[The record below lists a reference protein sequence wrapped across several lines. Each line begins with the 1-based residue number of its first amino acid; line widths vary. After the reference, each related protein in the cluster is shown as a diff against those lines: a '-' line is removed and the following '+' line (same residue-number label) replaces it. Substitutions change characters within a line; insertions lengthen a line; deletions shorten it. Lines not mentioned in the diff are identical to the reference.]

1 MEKINLAVENRKET
15 GRKTRK
21 AAGSKIPAVVYGHGF
36 ETKNVWVGATSFN
49 RTFDKAGTNTMVQL
63 SIEDAEPVNVLI
75 HDFQAHP
82 ITNQIMHIDFFHVR
96 MDETVDTHIP
106 IAITGESDAVKS
118 LGGTLTHIESIAVR
132 ALPGDL
138 IHEITVDISV
148 LAGFDDR
155 IVVSDLNIDEK
166 IEILIDGQTSVA
178 NVIAPR
184 TQEEVDAADE
194 EVDADVSKVESSADK
209 EGEEAAESEGSE
221 ESKDAKDSKE
231 K

>member
-1 MEKINLAVENRKET
+1 MEKINLAVQDRKET
-15 GRKTRK
+15 GRKIRES
-21 AAGSKIPAVVYGHGF
+21 AGSKIPAVVYGHGF

-49 RTFDKAGTNTMVQL
+49 RAFDKAGTNTMVSL
-63 SIEDAEPVNVLI
+63 EIDDAKPVNVLI

-96 MDETVDTHIP
+96 MDETVDTSIP
-106 IAITGESDAVKS
+106 IVVTGESEAVKS

-148 LAGFDDR
+148 LGGFDDR
-155 IVVSDLNIDEK
+155 IVVADLDVSDK
-166 IEILIDGQTSVA
+166 IEILIDEQTSVA
-178 NVIAPR
+178 SVIAPR

-194 EVDADVSKVESSADK
+194 EVDADVSAVESTTDK
-209 EGEEAAESEGSE
+209 EDTDKEAESEDE
-221 ESKDAKDSKE
+221 PKKD
-231 K
+231 